1 MSVRSP
7 RDIPGIGEAVLEAA
21 ERAGVGLLVATLAPE
36 IRHVYV
42 SPRAAEILGRSV
54 EELLRAD
61 PLEVVAPES
70 REDVQERVA
79 ARARGDS
86 LGGAFEATVLRP
98 DGTRVTI
105 HLGSTRILIDG
116 HPATVG
122 FLSDITRHRAAEE
135 TLRRSEARFRA
146 LIESAPDAIVIS
158 RERRIVY
165 ANPSAASLLGYD
177 SPDAMVGTSFADLL
191 HPEDYRT
198 MGERITTLRP
208 GGAALGPHEYR
219 ARSRDG
225 RAIVVEVTSMLL
237 DEAEGPSVI
246 GFARDVTD
254 ARRLQAQLMRAD
266 RLAALG
272 TMAAGVA
279 HEINNP
285 LAFMM
290 LGLDAIDRY
299 LGKPAS
305 QRDDDA
311 MRAVIA
317 DVRHGVERITT
328 IVRQLRTFSRPH
340 EGSGRALADLSAVIR
355 NAARMAAHEI
365 KSVGVLSIEIGD
377 DLPPVRGEASQLE
390 QVFLNLLLNA
400 AQALDEARSDGRV
413 DVVARAKDGLIEVLV
428 SDSGRGID
436 EHDLARIFD
445 PFFTTKPV
453 GMGTGL
459 GLSICHSIVTAVG
472 GEIHVESRR
481 GAGTTV
487 RVALPAAR
495 AALARSST
503 PPQPARRDRLRR
515 LRVLV
520 ADDEPAFVR
529 AVERL
534 LGSEH
539 EILTAAD
546 GEEAW
551 AHVEG
556 SEPDVLLL
564 DVMMPLLS
572 GMELYDRIASERPEL
587 AARVAFVT
595 GGTARERV
603 ERYLARAGRPILRK
617 PFDAEKVLALLRR
630 LAAR

>member
-7 RDIPGIGEAVLEAA
+7 REIPGIGEAVLEAA
-21 ERAGVGLLVATLAPE
+21 ERAGVGLMVATLAPE
-36 IRHVYV
+36 IRHVFI
-42 SPRAAEILGRSV
+42 SARAAEILGRSV
-54 EELLRAD
+54 DELYLTD
-61 PLEVVAPES
+61 PFDIVAPES
-70 REDVQERVA
+70 REHIAERVA
-79 ARARGDS
+79 ARTRGDS
-86 LGGAFEATVLRP
+86 LSGSFEATILRP
-98 DGTRVTI
+98 DGSRVVV
-105 HLGSTRILIDG
+105 HFGSTRIELEG
-116 HPATVG
+116 QPATVG
-122 FLSDITRHRAAEE
+122 FLSDITRHREAEE
-135 TLRRSEARFRA
+135 TLRRSETRSRA

-158 RERRIVY
+158 RDRRIVY
-165 ANPSAASLLGYD
+165 ANPAAAGLLGYD
-177 SPDAMVGTSFADLL
+177 SPQAAVGTSFADLL
-191 HPEDYRT
+191 RPEDYRT
-198 MGERITTLRP
+198 MGERIAMLRP
-208 GGAALGPHEYR
+208 GGPALGPHEYR
-219 ARSRDG
+219 ARSHDG
-225 RAIVVEVTSMLL
+225 RAIVVEVTSMLI
-237 DEAEGPSVI
+237 DEPEGPSVI

-299 LGKPAS
+299 LGKPVG

-317 DVRHGVERITT
+317 DVRHGVERIAT

-340 EGSGRALADLSAVIR
+340 EGTGRALTDLSAAIR

-365 KSVGVLSIEIGD
+365 KSVGVLSTDIAD

-400 AQALDEARSDGRV
+400 AQALEESRSDGRV
-413 DVVARAKDGLIEVLV
+413 DVTARARDGLVEVLV
-428 SDSGRGID
+428 SDSGAGID
-436 EHDLARIFD
+436 EHDLARVFD

-459 GLSICHSIVTAVG
+459 GLSICHSIVTALG
-472 GEIHVESRR
+472 GEISVDSRR

-487 RVALPAAR
+487 RVTLPVSR
-495 AALARSST
+495 ATLARRST
-503 PPQPARRDRLRR
+503 PPQPARRDMPRG

-529 AVERL
+529 AVDRL
-534 LGSEH
+534 LGAEN
-539 EILTAAD
+539 EVITAAD

-551 AHVEG
+551 ACLEQ
-556 SEPDVLLL
+556 SEADAILL
-564 DVMMPLLS
+564 DVMMPRLS
-572 GMELYDRIASERPEL
+572 GMELYDRIASEKPDL

-630 LAAR
+630 LSPR